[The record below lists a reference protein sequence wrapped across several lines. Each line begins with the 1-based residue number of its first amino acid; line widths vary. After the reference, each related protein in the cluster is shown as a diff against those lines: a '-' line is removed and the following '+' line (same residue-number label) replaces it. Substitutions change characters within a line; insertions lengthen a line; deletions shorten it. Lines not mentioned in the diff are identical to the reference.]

1 MDVKK
6 ATGPF
11 GPWLRAG
18 TLLAVVVAG
27 VAGFRLLGLA
37 EYLRPSNFQSLAQA
51 VEGLGWI
58 GPLAYVLL
66 WVAACMFFVPGLPVT
81 LLGAAV
87 FGAWQGL
94 LWVTVGANLG
104 AVAAFLAGRYAAR
117 PLVESWAGRNPYI
130 AKIEEGVAR
139 HGWRML
145 LVTRLVPLFP
155 FNLQNYAYG
164 LTPIRVGT
172 YSVVTFLC
180 MLPASAA
187 YCFAGGA
194 LVSGQGSLGKTL
206 GYLAVA
212 AGFFVAASLVPGWV
226 RRRYGPGDAA

>member
-1 MDVKK
+1 MTAKK

-11 GPWLRAG
+11 GPWLRVG
-18 TLLAVVVAG
+18 TLLALVVAG
-27 VAGFRLLGLA
+27 AAGFRLLGLA

-51 VEGLGWI
+51 VKGLGWI

-66 WVAACMFFVPGLPVT
+66 WVGACLFFVPGLPVT

-94 LWVTVGANLG
+94 LWVSVGANLG

-117 PLVESWAGRNPYI
+117 FLVERWVGRNPHI
-130 AKIEEGVAR
+130 ARIDEGVAR

-145 LVTRLVPLFP
+145 LVTRLVPFFP

-164 LTPIRVGT
+164 LTPIGLGA
-172 YSVVTFLC
+172 YALVTFLC

-194 LVSGQGSLGKTL
+194 LVSGRGSLPKTL
-206 GYLAVA
+206 GYLTVA
-212 AGFFVAASLVPGWV
+212 AVFFVAVSLVPGWV
-226 RRRYGPGDAA
+226 RRRYGPGEAA

>member
-1 MDVKK
+1 MNARKE
-6 ATGPF
+6 AGPL
-11 GPWLRAG
+11 GAWLRVG
-18 TLLAVVVAG
+18 AVVALVVAG
-27 VAGFRLLGLA
+27 VAGLRFLGFA
-37 EYLRPSNFQSLAQA
+37 EYLRPANLHELART
-51 VEGLGWI
+51 VEGLGWL
-58 GPLAYVLL
+58 GPFAYVLL
-66 WVAACMFFVPGLPVT
+66 WVGACLFFVPGLPVT

-94 LWVTVGANLG
+94 LWVTLGANLG

-117 PLVESWAGRNPYI
+117 PLVERWAGRNPHI

-164 LTPIRVGT
+164 LTPIGLGT
-172 YSVVTFLC
+172 YALVTFLC
-180 MLPASAA
+180 MLPASIA

-194 LVSGQGSLGKTL
+194 LVSGRGSLPKTL

-212 AGFFVAASLVPGWV
+212 AVFFVIASLVPGWV
-226 RRRYGPGDAA
+226 RRRYGPRDAG